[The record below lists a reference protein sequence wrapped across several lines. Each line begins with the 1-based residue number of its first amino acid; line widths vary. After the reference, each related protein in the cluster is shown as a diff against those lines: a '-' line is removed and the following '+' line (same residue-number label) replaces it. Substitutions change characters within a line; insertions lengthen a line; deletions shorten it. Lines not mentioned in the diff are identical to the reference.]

1 MAGQRKKVCCDYRGQ
16 NRRSGARG
24 CSYSSQVC
32 SGDSGAGAGRSS
44 CGCGARRR
52 HCADPDAEAIGKA
65 ERVHWRA
72 ARDRCRDAR
81 GGADGAGRHG
91 QQESCGRGSGCGYAG
106 GGILRRRWH
115 DVSGAAK
122 THSRQR
128 HGIRWRDL
136 FCGAV
141 LDRSAMAAGRDS
153 GSCIAGAGSGRRVL
167 QRECRRNGGGLR
179 RGLPRERAHLP
190 DRRTGSERCR
200 GSGDSV
206 VEHQAGAGHGG
217 GIDRERRH
225 AAETRSL
232 QTGVEAGSR
241 QGADTARGGSGSA
254 AAVLSDE
261 VELWNRSDLRLRLGI
276 MSAGMKLQ
284 KEESKLNSPLQSR
297 MPAAPETFP
306 GIFWCPDLVST
317 RDLGPQG
324 VEAVLHLAELMKS
337 RPSVFQRSLAGKQMV
352 MFFEKPSLRTRLTF
366 EAGMAGL
373 GGTAMFVDQSQSRLD
388 ARETLSDIAHN
399 LERWVDVIVL
409 RTFAQ
414 ETIAGMARYAS
425 VPVINALSDLEHP
438 CQALADYFTLQERFG
453 DLKNI
458 TLAYVGDGNNV
469 AHSLLLTCACLGS
482 SIRIATPKGYSPNAQ
497 IVADA
502 RKIAKQTGAQIE
514 LLADPHAAVAGV
526 DAVYT
531 DAWASMGQENEAG
544 QRGEIFPPYQVN
556 VELMAEAAP
565 HAAFMHCLPAH
576 RGEEVTDE
584 VMDSDN
590 SVIFEQAENRL
601 HVQKSIL
608 YLLLG
613 GAVRLPVRS
622 AHA

>member
-1 MAGQRKKVCCDYRGQ
+1 MS
-16 NRRSGARG
+16 SGA
-24 CSYSSQVC
+24 Q
-32 SGDSGAGAGRSS
+32 
-44 CGCGARRR
+44 
-52 HCADPDAEAIGKA
+52 
-65 ERVHWRA
+65 
-72 ARDRCRDAR
+72 
-81 GGADGAGRHG
+81 
-91 QQESCGRGSGCGYAG
+91 
-106 GGILRRRWH
+106 
-115 DVSGAAK
+115 
-122 THSRQR
+122 
-128 HGIRWRDL
+128 
-136 FCGAV
+136 
-141 LDRSAMAAGRDS
+141 
-153 GSCIAGAGSGRRVL
+153 
-167 QRECRRNGGGLR
+167 
-179 RGLPRERAHLP
+179 LP
-190 DRRTGSERCR
+190 
-200 GSGDSV
+200 
-206 VEHQAGAGHGG
+206 
-217 GIDRERRH
+217 
-225 AAETRSL
+225 
-232 QTGVEAGSR
+232 
-241 QGADTARGGSGSA
+241 
-254 AAVLSDE
+254 
-261 VELWNRSDLRLRLGI
+261 
-276 MSAGMKLQ
+276 
-284 KEESKLNSPLQSR
+284 KEESKLNSPLQNR
-297 MPAAPETFP
+297 VPVPAVPETFP
-306 GIFWCPDLVST
+306 STFWCPDLVST

-324 VEAVLHLAELMKS
+324 VQAVLHLAELMKS
-337 RPSVFQRSLAGKQMV
+337 RPSVFQRSMAGKQMV

-366 EAGMAGL
+366 EAGMTSL

-414 ETIAGMARYAS
+414 ETIEGMARFAS

-453 DLKNI
+453 DLRKI

-469 AHSLLLTCACLGS
+469 AHSLILTCACLGS
-482 SIRIATPKGYSPNAQ
+482 SIRIATPKGYAPNAQ

-514 LLADPHAAVAGV
+514 LLNDPRAAVGGA

-531 DAWASMGQENEAG
+531 DAWASMGQEHEAA
-544 QRGEIFPPYQVN
+544 QRTEIFQSYQVN
-556 VELMAEAAP
+556 RQLMTEAAP

-576 RGEEVTDE
+576 RGEEVTDV